1 MLTLGKAREFE
12 ARRLQRHRSREWM
25 PSSSGQRWPSSPT
38 APPAASNERATGD
51 VKGKSRAYDYEDGM
65 CDVIAEDM
73 AQDALLQE
81 EELDAMAKEGGPG
94 MAHDWTEPGPSSRS
108 SLNKAVQDAG
118 TTARSH
124 AETSQGSSNPS
135 PSSLGV
141 TDRFDWRLTASSF
154 RRIKVANAHK
164 IRKPPSASVL
174 AATDTR
180 SPELQAR
187 VQAYQDRL
195 AHLVGIERAFERAEW
210 ERLRSRSQDELIA
223 GGWTM
228 DGLVGYWQGGGSSNV
243 HSPLSKRQKQQ
254 LFAARSKPRVAI
266 MTRTGLQKLG
276 WSRLKEGDKV
286 ELRPSLHTRKAVQ
299 EYLPKEEV
307 TLPPGPASKKA
318 QNSRKTAVTELPPK
332 TEELR
337 LVATVL
343 SSDAYRLHLLFTP
356 PHTFVDLES
365 CQSWRLDLAPNEVID
380 AKVDEAIESLGMDL
394 AGLEARD
401 VDAKWEARGS
411 SLTESLLPRETE
423 ALSLLGEDAAGGAL
437 GQSSIFEPDWR
448 IRSWYERY
456 SRSAPLIM
464 EDDPDLSLNESQLK
478 AVATMLSSRLSLIQ
492 GPPGTGKTHTLVST
506 IKLLKHHF
514 AVPHPVLLCAHTN
527 VAVDNLVDGAINAG
541 LNVVRV
547 GPSNSVSGLKS
558 GRIEEVTLEK
568 KMEKRHLWPRLEET
582 KIRMGITKRQITALY
597 EREKKRRVEEEK
609 EQSAE
614 ILEATAK
621 AAVEEQTSTSNSA
634 SNKGSP
640 SSPGKSLEIAAL
652 RKSLGRLAQQAFI
665 LTRQIQTTILYE
677 ADVVCSTL
685 ISSSSAS
692 LKCIDFPLVFID
704 ECTQA
709 LEVLSLL
716 PLMKGARQVALIG
729 DHKQLPPV
737 LRSKEGKKEG
747 GARSLFERLVEEDG
761 WASAEVG
768 DGDSSAASTPVAA
781 PLHRRTKMQMLQVQ
795 HRMHPILASFPNERF
810 YAGQLQSAPRTQD
823 VPVISH
829 SLADSATLSSK
840 GRLVFLDHTGLES
853 VARSASEVSLCNM
866 QEIELLLH
874 LLYDLLTSSTPAGQ
888 GPKAGSPAKLS
899 GSSIGIIAPY
909 LAQSR
914 LIGRLLR
921 PLTEQDAV
929 HPMRRLLEE
938 RLGPSGVKELEKVEV
953 NTVDGFQGREK
964 EVIIFSAVRCSAA
977 AVAAAA
983 STSSA
988 SASGLG
994 VSPDQ
999 LDNQQQQE
1007 EEKKYPVGFLADARR
1022 LNVALTRAKSALFVL
1037 GNLHT
1042 WRNAAVPGSG
1052 SEGEGAYASASASA
1066 SADSLRTFAEHVA
1079 REGTV
1084 VSGDEVRR
1092 LIGLL
1097 PAAVPVQEEPPE
1109 ILKGDAE
1116 GVAVA
1121 DVEGVLNGWDG
1132 AMELLPGGDAP
1143 AETAA
1148 AAARGGV
1155 RGFAPSAGEGGGFGR
1170 AF

>member
-1 MLTLGKAREFE
+1 
-12 ARRLQRHRSREWM
+12 M
-25 PSSSGQRWPSSPT
+25 PSAVGQRWPSTPKPPT
-38 APPAASNERATGD
+38 AAPEERAQAD
-51 VKGKSRAYDYEDGM
+51 IKGKGRAYDYD
-65 CDVIAEDM
+65 DRAFNVIAEDVT
-73 AQDALLQE
+73 QDALLQGD
-81 EELDAMAKEGGPG
+81 ELDAMAEERGPG
-94 MAHDWTEPGPSSRS
+94 VAHDWAEPGPSSRPA
-108 SLNKAVQDAG
+108 LTKVVQG
-118 TTARSH
+118 TKTGIGSQ
-124 AETSQGSSNPS
+124 AEEPHPT
-135 PSSLGV
+135 PSSLGL

-154 RRIKVANAHK
+154 RKLKVANAHK
-164 IRKPPSASVL
+164 IRKPPSANVI
-174 AATDTR
+174 AASNTR

-195 AHLVGIERAFERAEW
+195 SHLVGIERAFERAEW
-210 ERLRSRSQDELIA
+210 ERLRSRSQEELIA
-223 GGWTM
+223 GGWTV
-228 DGLVGYWQGGGSSNV
+228 DGLVGYWQGGSSLNVGS
-243 HSPLSKRQKQQ
+243 PMSKRQKQQ
-254 LFAARSKPRVAI
+254 MLAARSKPRVAI
-266 MTRTGLQKLG
+266 LTRTGLQKLG

-286 ELRPSLHTRKAVQ
+286 ELRPSMHTRKVVQ
-299 EYLPKEEV
+299 DYMPKEEV
-307 TLPPGPASKKA
+307 AVPTVQASKKS
-318 QNSRKTAVTELPPK
+318 QGRKQAAAPETSAK
-332 TEELR
+332 DEEQFR

-356 PHTFVDLES
+356 PHTFVDLEA

-411 SLTESLLPRETE
+411 GLTEALLPRETQDLSSSFE
-423 ALSLLGEDAAGGAL
+423 EVAVGALSGVS
-437 GQSSIFEPDWR
+437 QSSIYEPDWR

-456 SRSAPLIM
+456 SRSAPLVV
-464 EDDPDLSLNESQLK
+464 EGDPDLSLNESQLK

-506 IKLLKHHF
+506 IKLLKHQF

-527 VAVDNLVDGAINAG
+527 VAVDNLVDGAISAG

-568 KMEKRHLWPRLEET
+568 KMEKHHLWARLEET

-597 EREKKRRVEEEK
+597 EREKKKRVEEER
-609 EQSAE
+609 EQA
-614 ILEATAK
+614 A
-621 AAVEEQTSTSNSA
+621 AAVEADAQAAIGEQPPTPS
-634 SNKGSP
+634 KGSAP
-640 SSPGKSLEIAAL
+640 PLNKSLEIAAL

-665 LTRQIQTTILYE
+665 LTRQIQTTVLYE

-737 LRSKEGKKEG
+737 LRSKDGKKEG

-761 WASAEVG
+761 WATAEIEVG
-768 DGDSSAASTPVAA
+768 GGGELAAATAVAASPM
-781 PLHRRTKMQMLQVQ
+781 HRRTKMQMLQVQ
-795 HRMHPILASFPNERF
+795 HRMHPILASFPNQRF

-823 VPVISH
+823 VPVIAH
-829 SLADSATLSSK
+829 SLADQAIQASK
-840 GRLVFLDHTGLES
+840 GRLVFIDHTGLES
-853 VARSASEVSLCNM
+853 VARSASEVSLCNL

-874 LLYDLLTSSTPAGQ
+874 LLYDLLTCPSTAQ
-888 GPKAGSPAKLS
+888 GAKASTVAKLS

-929 HPMRRLLEE
+929 HPLRRVLEE
-938 RLGPSGVKELEKVEV
+938 RLGPVGVKELEKVEV

-964 EVIIFSAVRCSAA
+964 DVIIFSAVRCSAG

-983 STSSA
+983 TTASSSA
-988 SASGLG
+988 SAATSDSKTNAHELN
-994 VSPDQ
+994 D
-999 LDNQQQQE
+999 QQQLQQP
-1007 EEKKYPVGFLADARR
+1007 EKKYPVGFLADARR

-1042 WRNAAVPGSG
+1042 WRNAAVPTSG
-1052 SEGEGAYASASASA
+1052 CEKAKAGPGMDHSSSSASTSTAPA
-1066 SADSLRTFAEHVA
+1066 CADSLRSFAEHVE

-1084 VSGDEVRR
+1084 VSGEEVRR

-1097 PAAVPVQEEPPE
+1097 PAAVAVQEPQEV
-1109 ILKGDAE
+1109 LKEEEVEAE
-1116 GVAVA
+1116 AEMV
-1121 DVEGVLNGWDG
+1121 DEWDG
-1132 AMELLPGGDAP
+1132 AEQLLDGTPVEEAVGGGSGGGD
-1143 AETAA
+1143 
-1148 AAARGGV
+1148 
-1155 RGFAPSAGEGGGFGR
+1155 RGFGPPAVGAGDAFGR